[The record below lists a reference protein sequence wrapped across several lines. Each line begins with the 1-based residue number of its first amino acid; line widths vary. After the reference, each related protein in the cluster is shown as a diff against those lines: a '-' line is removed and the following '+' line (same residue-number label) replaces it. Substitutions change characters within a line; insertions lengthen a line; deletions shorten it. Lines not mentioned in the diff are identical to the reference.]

1 MSSPQQFEKL
11 QPAIRDLAKGPN
23 FGTLS
28 FMLPSGRIASH
39 VMWVDADDDYILI
52 NTEIHRAKYNAI
64 KANPIVNVAIW
75 KADNAYA
82 YAEVRGRC
90 VGEVGGQ
97 EARDHIDACA
107 MRYMGTKY
115 GMEIQSERVILKIAV
130 EKQRAQNI

>member
-1 MSSPQQFEKL
+1 
-11 QPAIRDLAKGPN
+11 
-23 FGTLS
+23 
-28 FMLPSGRIASH
+28 
-39 VMWVDADDDYILI
+39 MWVDADDDHILI

-97 EARDHIDACA
+97 VARDHIDACS
-107 MRYMGTKY
+107 MRYMGKAY
-115 GMEIQSERVILKIAV
+115 GMQIQSERVILKIAV
-130 EKQRAQNI
+130 EKQRSQNL

>member
-1 MSSPQQFEKL
+1 MSSTNFEKL
-11 QPAIRDLAKGPN
+11 DPAIRNLAQGAN

-28 FMLPSGRIASH
+28 FLLPSGRIASH
-39 VMWVDADDDYILI
+39 VMWVDADDDHILI

-90 VGEVGGQ
+90 VDEVGGQ
-97 EARDHIDACA
+97 TARDHIDACS

-115 GMEIQSERVILKIAV
+115 GMQIQSERVILKIAV
-130 EKQRAQNI
+130 EKQRAQGL

>member
-1 MSSPQQFEKL
+1 MTFQKL
-11 QPAIRDLAKGPN
+11 DPAIRDLAKGVN

-39 VMWVDADDDYILI
+39 VMWVDADDDHILI
-52 NTEIHRAKYNAI
+52 NTDLGRIKYDSI
-64 KANPIVNVAIW
+64 KANPLVTVAMW

-90 VGEVGGQ
+90 VAEVAGR

-107 MRYMGTKY
+107 VRYTGSPYAFPIEK
-115 GMEIQSERVILKIAV
+115 GRVILKIAV
-130 EKQRAQNI
+130 EKQRSQNL